1 MGGGETDEHIISRSS
16 FCLSESLHNVKKR
29 PSEYFKQ
36 NIKYPG
42 SQTHSWAWRNEEIKA
57 ESNGVSAKGVLCRRG
72 AADTVSKIGVKWFSV
87 ANVQIRKCLEKIG
100 NNY

>member
-1 MGGGETDEHIISRSS
+1 M
-16 FCLSESLHNVKKR
+16 LKK

-57 ESNGVSAKGVLCRRG
+57 ESNGVSAKGVLWRRG

-87 ANVQIRKCLEKIG
+87 TNVQIRKCLEK
-100 NNY
+100 